1 MKINSKI
8 LTLVLFLLILS
19 LTIFFFISLTQSQ
32 KSLQESFVSKLIVA
46 RDSKK
51 AFLEKTLLEVENDLI
66 YFTEMPVIIETLNGF
81 YGEEEFSK
89 SLNGFDKYI
98 KDLQIVY
105 YENNPY
111 NNKEKLD
118 NFFYDDNFDQ
128 NKISP
133 DILDEIYQYNS
144 IHEKINPLLRKLIY
158 TKNVYYNIF
167 YITPDGYILYS
178 TKKNKEFGTNIETG
192 EYKNTSLGDLYKLL
206 KNSNDNNVH
215 FSDIKNY
222 KASDEEHG
230 FFAGKK
236 VMYDDENIGYL
247 IFQILNESFEYI
259 LQDKR
264 GMGETG
270 ITYIVGKDKIMR
282 SNLKGEET
290 ILKQKVETKYVE
302 KALKGEEG
310 WEIGKNYKGE
320 EVLAAYAP
328 FKYKEIE
335 WAFISEIS
343 TKEAFKASEKI
354 KTILIIT
361 SIIILIISI
370 VISLIFAKKISKPL
384 IELSKKVDKFATGDF
399 TVEFES
405 KGKDETAI
413 IAKSLQNMSKKLRET
428 IKWLLEAG
436 QKIEES
442 SETLTKVSEKTKE
455 ANGEA
460 LRKAKKIE
468 ENAEN
473 AAATTEE
480 LTSGVNEVSIAAQ
493 NVSSNAVEIAQE
505 VNETTQLTEEGE
517 KSITEITK
525 IIEQAVEKSKE
536 TEETVEILSEKAANI
551 GEIVET
557 ITNITEQTNL
567 LALNAAIEA
576 ARAGEAGKGF
586 AVVADEI
593 RKLAEESKKA
603 TEQIAQ
609 ILTEIKEGAQ
619 NANKATEETA
629 GVINKVEKNAE
640 EIKEKFQKILE
651 RVENINQRIEGLTA
665 NAEEQSASTEEMAA
679 ASDKTAQMI
688 LEISNEITE
697 ITKDVEEESKEIENV
712 NKKAEELEKLVDQL
726 NEKLNQFKV

>member
-1 MKINSKI
+1 MKLQGKITFLFVTILFVVLASFFTISISNSQN
-8 LTLVLFLLILS
+8 S
-19 LTIFFFISLTQSQ
+19 L
-32 KSLQESFVSKLIVA
+32 KNSFSEKLIVA
-46 RDSKK
+46 RNLKMD
-51 AFLEKTLLEVENDLI
+51 FIDNLLEETNSDL
-66 YFTEMPVIIETLNGF
+66 M
-81 YGEEEFSK
+81 
-89 SLNGFDKYI
+89 YI
-98 KDLQIVY
+98 KNFEKIKDAFFTSSNLLEDFQSSMNLDTVLDILRSIY
-105 YENNPY
+105 IENNPY
-111 NNKEKLD
+111 KDKSQLYDYYYDENFKKENFDDTILSTFYDYSVLHSELQTDFRDFINIKGYMDMLLISPEGIVVYSVSKYKDFAMNLNDEKTALSDLYLLLKEK
-118 NFFYDDNFDQ
+118 
-128 NKISP
+128 
-133 DILDEIYQYNS
+133 
-144 IHEKINPLLRKLIY
+144 
-158 TKNVYYNIF
+158 
-167 YITPDGYILYS
+167 
-178 TKKNKEFGTNIETG
+178 
-192 EYKNTSLGDLYKLL
+192 
-206 KNSNDNNVH
+206 NDNNVH
-215 FSDIKNY
+215 FSNIENY
-222 KASDEEHG
+222 FGEPV
-230 FFAGKK
+230 FFAGIK
-236 VMYDDENIGYL
+236 VEDEDFGLYGYIVL
-247 IFQILNESFEYI
+247 RISLSKINDI